1 MERFQKAVEK
11 ARSYSKLMKI
21 DQSFSDIEP
30 STDDYL
36 FVRAERR
43 MFKLH
48 FKDILFIQE
57 LKDYVILHTEK
68 QKIITAMNIKTI
80 HDQLPRN
87 IFVRVSKSYIVNSM
101 HINSLDNNT
110 IYIKENEIPIGNI
123 YRDYFFKEFVTKKM
137 LGK

>member
-1 MERFQKAVEK
+1 
-11 ARSYSKLMKI
+11 MKI